1 MRAND
6 SFCKTEESLLK
17 NHPLY
22 ENRGDDVIY
31 RLMKEIE
38 ELKQTTAEVESKS

>member
-6 SFCKTEESLLK
+6 SFYRTEESLLK

-22 ENRGDDVIY
+22 ENRGDDVIN

-38 ELKQTTAEVESKS
+38 ELKQKLSQTSIES

>member
-6 SFCKTEESLLK
+6 SFYRTEESLLK

-22 ENRGDDVIY
+22 ENRGDDVIN

-38 ELKQTTAEVESKS
+38 ELKQKLSQTTTES

>member
-1 MRAND
+1 MRASD

-22 ENRGDDVIY
+22 ENRGDDVIN

-38 ELKQTTAEVESKS
+38 ELKQKLSQTTTES

>member
-6 SFCKTEESLLK
+6 SSCKTEESLLK

-38 ELKQTTAEVESKS
+38 ELKQKLSQTTTES

>member
-6 SFCKTEESLLK
+6 SFYKTEESLLK

-38 ELKQTTAEVESKS
+38 ELKQKLSQTSIES

>member
-1 MRAND
+1 MRASD
-6 SFCKTEESLLK
+6 SFYKTEESLLK

-22 ENRGDDVIY
+22 ENRGDDVIN

-38 ELKQTTAEVESKS
+38 ELKQKLSQTSIES